1 MVPHT
6 WILQCLKILKVP
18 NNIKNVIAKAMKT
31 QKVELTSRRETMCGI
46 KINRGIFQGDSL
58 SSILFVITL
67 ILLSLLLRDMKA
79 GFMLREFQRKINHLL
94 FRDDLFKALWQEDGK
109 LDFLVQIVRIFS
121 SDISKCAMLEMKR
134 GKVVT
139 SEGIELPHGENNKII
154 RTSQGI

>member
-1 MVPHT
+1 M
-6 WILQCLKILKVP
+6 
-18 NNIKNVIAKAMKT
+18 
-31 QKVELTSRRETMCGI
+31 
-46 KINRGIFQGDSL
+46 
-58 SSILFVITL
+58 
-67 ILLSLLLRDMKA
+67 
-79 GFMLREFQRKINHLL
+79 L
-94 FRDDLFKALWQEDGK
+94 FRDLFKALWQEDGK